1 MIIRTGEEKAVSQK
15 IFTDKDTIERF
26 IIAYQKQKITNETTM
41 RAVINNAIQH
51 EKHLNKYLYQFT
63 KDEILEM
70 YRDVHSLSVR
80 SLQNRNMVLK
90 DFTFYIIEF
99 MQLPITNTF
108 EKITREDLSKCIDQS
123 KKEKCIISRAQ
134 LTDIQSNLFNDTDK
148 GILEALFLGF
158 GGNKLKELT
167 FFNLQ
172 QISKNDNTA
181 ILETGKMISMTDEQ
195 CNMIVKACRETSL
208 RSFGITCR
216 SIDVVSHGFFKERSN
231 AKTSSSD
238 PENEA
243 DLTRRYRFI
252 QRRLM
257 LISEEFDLPITSGK
271 IQDSGLLYYLQN
283 EISRSGE
290 PFDSFIKT
298 ETAKKLAQRYD
309 IYTEFYSQIL
319 KEKFGEYFDL

>member
-1 MIIRTGEEKAVSQK
+1 MSQR
-15 IFTDKDTIERF
+15 IFTHKEVSEEF
-26 IIAYQKQKITNETTM
+26 IKTYQKQKIINETTI
-41 RAVINNAIQH
+41 RAVKNNAIQH
-51 EKHLNKYLYQFT
+51 KKHLNKYLYQFT

-80 SLQNRNMVLK
+80 SLQNRNVVLK
-90 DFTFYIIEF
+90 DFTFYIIEY

-172 QISKNDNTA
+172 QIRINDKTA
-181 ILETGKMISMTDEQ
+181 IVETGKVIPMTNEQ

-216 SIDVVSHGFFKERSN
+216 SIDVISHGFFKERSN
-231 AKTSSSD
+231 VKTSSSD
-238 PENEA
+238 PKNEE

-290 PFDSFIKT
+290 PFDSFVKT
-298 ETAKKLAQRYD
+298 ETAKELARRYD

-319 KEKFGEYFDL
+319 KDKFGEYFDLYYSS